1 MPIHTICDFK
11 ELIYKYI
18 KNTKTNNMQ
27 IAPKDSLSSVNAE
40 ISKARTIKIENA
52 AGIVYLT

>member
-1 MPIHTICDFK
+1 
-11 ELIYKYI
+11 
-18 KNTKTNNMQ
+18 MQ

-52 AGIVYLT
+52 AGIAYLT